1 MLLEMKPA
9 VQPTKQLDAATIRP
23 MRWTLTTDALI
34 PYEATVGPANWQLQV
49 NDFPAEP
56 LYTLLINNQPSGD
69 LDDWPTAW
77 HRPN

>member
-34 PYEATVGPANWQLQV
+34 PYEATVGRQLQV

-56 LYTLLINNQPSGD
+56 LYTLLINNQPIGH
-69 LDDWPTAW
+69 LDDWPVAW
-77 HRPN
+77 KRP